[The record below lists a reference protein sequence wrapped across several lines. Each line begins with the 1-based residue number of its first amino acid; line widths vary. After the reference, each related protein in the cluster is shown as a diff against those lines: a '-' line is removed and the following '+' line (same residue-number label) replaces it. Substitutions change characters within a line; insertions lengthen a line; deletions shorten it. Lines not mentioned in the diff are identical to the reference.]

1 MNKEQLIKAITEETG
16 LSNTDC
22 KKFLE
27 AYIKVVQTALASGES
42 VQLSGFATLSVKERA
57 ERKGRDIQT
66 GKEMTIPARNV
77 VKFSV
82 GNQLKEAVNSN
93 KKTTKSKK

>member
-1 MNKEQLIKAITEETG
+1 MNKKQLVKAIVEETG

-27 AYIKVVQTALASGES
+27 AYIKAVQAALVAGES